1 MRWRRGRLEAKI
13 VRVRVRISA
22 LWLLITAL
30 ITLAVVTSPARADAG
45 GSSVAYQLDPA
56 HDGYASGVSLAP
68 PLTKAWTQTLSGA
81 VSYPLVVGDAVYV
94 SAGASTGTNVY
105 ALSRTTG
112 SILWEHAV
120 GSTYPWS
127 GIAYDVTGAGGRIFV
142 INSDGLLTALDAGT
156 GGAVWSTKL
165 PGQYSFSSP
174 PTAVNGIVYVGGAG
188 SGGTLYATYE
198 STGALLWSQPV
209 ANGDNS
215 SPAVDGSNVYVT
227 YPDNYYAFNR
237 TTGVPVWHDYL
248 DGDGGG
254 GRTPVVADG
263 HLFIRDWAGSPLI
276 ASSATGAT
284 QGPLGSTTVP
294 AIADGTAYEMTGAL
308 GSGTLQAVGQDG
320 LGATQWSF
328 AGDGHLASAPVVT
341 SNAVWVGST
350 SGEIYAL
357 GCASGAPQWST
368 NVGSPIYA
376 PDEQNVSQPLTG
388 LGVGGNTLVVPAGS
402 TLVAYTSSSTAGAGS
417 CGTFTGSGSRG
428 TSVGSAGTQLSSTT
442 TPGATH
448 QPAQSLRIREAT
460 LLRRELLLHT
470 TVKRL
475 LARHRI
481 TLKVAAL
488 AAGRLTFAWI
498 FAPAGRRTAHPMR
511 VTVAIRVKR
520 AGTAQLTLRLGAAVM
535 RSLRQAR
542 HGFTV
547 SGTATFTPK
556 SGRSVI
562 VERSFRMAA

>member
-1 MRWRRGRLEAKI
+1 MRTRGLGR
-13 VRVRVRISA
+13 S
-22 LWLLITAL
+22 LWLLVIAL
-30 ITLAVVTSPARADAG
+30 GALAVVTSPALADAG
-45 GSSVAYQLDPA
+45 GNSVAYQLDPA

-68 PLTKAWTQTLSGA
+68 PLTEAWAQTLSGA

-94 SAGASTGTNVY
+94 SAAASSGTNVY
-105 ALSRTTG
+105 AVSRTSG

-127 GIAYDVTGAGGRIFV
+127 GIAYDDTSAGGRIFV

-156 GGAVWSTKL
+156 GSAVWSTKL

-174 PTAVNGIVYVGGAG
+174 PTAMDGLVYVGGAG
-188 SGGTLYATYE
+188 SGGTLYAADE
-198 STGALLWSQPV
+198 NNGALLWSQPV

-237 TTGVPVWHDYL
+237 ITGAPVWHDYL

-263 HLFIRDWAGSPLI
+263 HLFIRDWAGSPFV
-276 ASSATGAT
+276 ASSSTGAA
-284 QGPLGSTTVP
+284 QGPLGSTTAP
-294 AIADGTAYEMTGAL
+294 AVADGTAYEMTGAL

-320 LGATQWSF
+320 LGATKWSF
-328 AGDGHLASAPVVT
+328 SGDGHLASAPLVT
-341 SNAVWVGST
+341 SNGVWVASS
-350 SGEIYAL
+350 SGEIYEL
-357 GCASGAPQWST
+357 SCASGAPQWST

-388 LGVGGNTLVVPAGS
+388 LGLGGNTLVVPAGS

-417 CGTFTGSGSRG
+417 CGTFTGSAAGGASP
-428 TSVGSAGTQLSSTT
+428 GSAGTPPSAAPSG
-442 TPGATH
+442 GATH
-448 QPAQSLRIREAT
+448 NLTGHSLRAREVT

-475 LARHRI
+475 LTRHGI
-481 TLKVAAL
+481 TLRVAAV
-488 AAGRLTFAWI
+488 APGRLTFIWA
-498 FAPAGRRTAHPMR
+498 FVPAGRRTRHATR
-511 VTVAIRVKR
+511 ITVTIRMKR
-520 AGTAQLTLRLGAAVM
+520 AGTARLTLHLGAAVM
-535 RSLRQAR
+535 RTLRQAR
-542 HGFTV
+542 HGFEV
-547 SGTATFTPK
+547 IGTAAFTPK
-556 SGRSVI
+556 GGESVT
-562 VERSFRMAA
+562 VGRSFRIRA